1 MQSYKEFFTDCKTI
15 KQVIAMVT
23 LLWARHLAM
32 EIKNE
37 ILNCAEQRIK
47 ELQ

>member
-23 LLWARHLAM
+23 LLWSSHLAM
-32 EIKNE
+32 ELKNG
-37 ILNCAEQRIK
+37 ILDCAEQRIK
-47 ELQ
+47 ELS